1 MGLAEQ
7 AADYRYRWQDM
18 QPSCLP
24 GLTLVAGANK
34 PLYIVDQHR
43 PPEAEEQARPD
54 CEDTFVPEVI
64 VGLLD

>member
-1 MGLAEQ
+1 MGLAEK
-7 AADYRYRWQDM
+7 ATDYRYHRRDM
-18 QPSCLP
+18 QTSCLP

-34 PLYIVDQHR
+34 PLYIVDQHW